1 MSWQDESK
9 LYNRNA
15 PYLNHL
21 KGSTTVSLTPDQVRN
36 VAMLA
41 RLQLEDT
48 RVDEYARELSG
59 ILNVVD
65 ALDAANT
72 DDVAP
77 MAHPLDLHA
86 RLRADEV
93 TEEDQRE
100 AFQAIAPAVEDGVYL
115 VPKVIE

>member
-1 MSWQDESK
+1 
-9 LYNRNA
+9 
-15 PYLNHL
+15 
-21 KGSTTVSLTPDQVRN
+21 VSLTPDQVRK

-41 RLQLEDT
+41 RLKLEEP

-59 ILNVVD
+59 ILDMVA

-72 DDVAP
+72 DDIAP
-77 MAHPLDLHA
+77 MAHPLDLSA

-93 TEEDQRE
+93 TEGDERA
-100 AFQAIAPAVEDGVYL
+100 AFQNIAPAVEDGVYL

>member
-1 MSWQDESK
+1 M
-9 LYNRNA
+9 
-15 PYLNHL
+15 
-21 KGSTTVSLTPDQVRN
+21 SLTPDQVRN

-41 RLQLEDT
+41 RLQLEAP

-59 ILNVVD
+59 ILDMVA

-72 DDVAP
+72 DDIAP
-77 MAHPLDLHA
+77 MAHPLDLNA
-86 RLRADEV
+86 RLRPDEV
-93 TEEDQRE
+93 SESDQRQ